1 MKCRNPYKIKPKF
14 PSELRG
20 GKIGKGWYEE
30 KEEIMLNAAEQ
41 ALVNDALKLVQ
52 DGLAQLAAASTN
64 SKVQLV
70 VKILESGL
78 TVAEMMLPAG
88 V

>member
-1 MKCRNPYKIKPKF
+1 
-14 PSELRG
+14 
-20 GKIGKGWYEE
+20 
-30 KEEIMLNAAEQ
+30 MLSAAEK
-41 ALVNDALKLVQ
+41 ALVDEALKLVG
-52 DGLAQLAAASTN
+52 DGLAQLSAASQN

-78 TVAEMMLPAG
+78 TVAEMMIG

>member
-1 MKCRNPYKIKPKF
+1 
-14 PSELRG
+14 
-20 GKIGKGWYEE
+20 
-30 KEEIMLNAAEQ
+30 MLNAAEQ

-52 DGLAQLAAASTN
+52 DGLAQLSSASTN

-78 TVAEMMLPAG
+78 TVAEMMLSVGA
-88 V
+88 

>member
-1 MKCRNPYKIKPKF
+1 M
-14 PSELRG
+14 
-20 GKIGKGWYEE
+20 
-30 KEEIMLNAAEQ
+30 NAAEQ
-41 ALVNDALKLVQ
+41 ALVNEALKLVQ
-52 DGLAQLAAASTN
+52 DGLTQLAAASTN

-78 TVAEMMLPAG
+78 TVAEMMLAAG